1 MRNQNGNFRI
11 FRNAAIMLL
20 CMALAI
26 LPAVSAG
33 AEQTEDY
40 EYEIAEDGTIG
51 ITRYNGNETDVTI
64 PAEIDGKPVSV
75 IRTDAFNARSITAV
89 TVPDG
94 VVSIDERAF
103 ANCSGLTSVTL
114 PEGLKK
120 IGNKA
125 FAECV
130 ALTSIR
136 IPDSVT
142 ALGDRA
148 FECCFA
154 LTSANLPASLS
165 EMGELV
171 FHSCHELCSVT
182 IPEGAVCLGSLA
194 FEWCQ
199 QLTSVTLPDSLV
211 KIESNPFMYSGVTD
225 IIISPDHPVLSYED
239 GVLFNR
245 EEKTLLLCLAL
256 PERSRYTIP
265 EGTETVADY
274 AFAGCG
280 DMYAISVPDSV
291 VSVFTHSFDCVNLRL
306 LAISPDHP
314 VYAVIDDV
322 LFRKADKRLIRY
334 PVFRRSADNELYVV
348 PEGIRIIGEYAFDD
362 CYDLKAVVIPD
373 SVTTIED
380 GAFRECQR
388 MKTLEIGNGVT
399 TIGDHVTD
407 YCSGLQEVTLPASI
421 TSIGQDFLSYSQ
433 DVTVT
438 VPRGSYAAQYCE
450 NMGRTCVLTDPEE

>member
-1 MRNQNGNFRI
+1 MRNQNGKFRM

-64 PAEIDGKPVSV
+64 PAEIDRKAVSAIRTNAFNGRHMVSV
-75 IRTDAFNARSITAV
+75 V
-89 TVPDG
+89 VPEG
-94 VVSIDERAF
+94 VVSIDDQAF
-103 ANCSGLTSVTL
+103 LNCSELTTVTL
-114 PEGLKK
+114 PEGLER

-130 ALTSIR
+130 ALTSIC

-148 FECCFA
+148 FECCYA
-154 LTSANLPASLS
+154 LTSVNLPAGLS
-165 EMGELV
+165 GMGELV
-171 FHSCHELCSVT
+171 FNSCHELSSVT
-182 IPEGAVCLGSLA
+182 IPEGAACLGSFA

-199 QLTSVTLPDSLV
+199 QLTSVTLPDSLA
-211 KIESNPFMYSGVTD
+211 KIDDNPFMYSGVTE
-225 IIISPDHPVLSYED
+225 IIVSPDHPVLTCED

-256 PERSRYTIP
+256 PERNRYTIP

-274 AFAGCG
+274 AFAGCE
-280 DMYAISVPDSV
+280 DMYAINVPDSV
-291 VSVFTHSFDCVNLRL
+291 ASVFTHSFDCRNLRL

-373 SVTTIED
+373 SVITIED
-380 GAFRECQR
+380 GAFMECQR

-407 YCSGLQEVTLPASI
+407 YCRELQEIKLPASI

-450 NMGRTCVLTDPEE
+450 GMGRTCVLTDPEE